1 MLDKFQKLINIPVF
15 IASLAVGLFF
25 AYVTMPKQ
33 TTIFVYP
40 NPLMKNKV
48 QYRDAADNCFE
59 YEEAKVECP
68 LDKTKIH
75 SIPVQT

>member
-1 MLDKFQKLINIPVF
+1 MLEKFLKLINIPVF

-25 AYVTMPKQ
+25 SYVTMPKQ

-48 QYRDAADNCFE
+48 QYKDAADNCFE

-68 LDKTKIH
+68 LDKSKIH